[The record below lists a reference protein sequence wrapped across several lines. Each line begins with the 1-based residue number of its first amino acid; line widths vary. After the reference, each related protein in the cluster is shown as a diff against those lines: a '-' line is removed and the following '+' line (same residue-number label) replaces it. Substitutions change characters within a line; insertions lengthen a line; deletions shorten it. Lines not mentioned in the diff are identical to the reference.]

1 MYIGKY
7 LNFNFHIQQLI
18 KNLSRI
24 NGSLSKR
31 HHNAPI
37 ETCLQVYYAIFYA
50 YLTYG
55 CCNWRLTSEENLNK
69 IEVLQKK
76 CVRIITS
83 SDFNSHTSPLFIELR
98 LLKNYHFLRLQ

>member
-1 MYIGKY
+1 MYIDKY
-7 LNFNFHIQQLI
+7 LNFNFHIQQL
-18 KNLSRI
+18 S
-24 NGSLSKR
+24 GSLSKR

-37 ETCLQVYYAIFYA
+37 ETCLQVFYAIFYA

-55 CCNWRLTSEENLNK
+55 CCNWGLTSEENLNK

-76 CVRIITS
+76 CVRIMTS

-98 LLKNYHFLRLQ
+98 LLKVRDIIKCQQLHELYE